1 MHGTSN
7 TLATVDSNAPGD
19 SELNAG
25 FEGVVGL
32 RPRPSQSDIGRNFHW
47 GFVSL
52 VAGVEGSYSF
62 FWVGRW
68 TFGDIL
74 TSRISGEVSPKDME
88 VMSFRTF

>member
-32 RPRPSQSDIGRNFHW
+32 RPRPLQSDIGRNFPGMLIFFDQPL
-47 GFVSL
+47 GFCKS
-52 VAGVEGSYSF
+52 G
-62 FWVGRW
+62 GRC
-68 TFGDIL
+68 
-74 TSRISGEVSPKDME
+74 
-88 VMSFRTF
+88 

>member
-32 RPRPSQSDIGRNFHW
+32 RPRPLQSDIGRNFPGMFFFWINRW

-62 FWVGRW
+62 FWLEDGRLE
-68 TFGDIL
+68 TF
-74 TSRISGEVSPKDME
+74 
-88 VMSFRTF
+88 